1 MEFTWSVGHFFMW
14 LVIGRFFLKDWY
26 IFILLS
32 ISWEIIEFF
41 IPLDFALETISNK
54 ISDLFVNTAG
64 FYLGKKSRK

>member
-14 LVIGRFFLKDWY
+14 LFIGRFFLKNWY

-41 IPLDFALETISNK
+41 IPLDFATETISNK